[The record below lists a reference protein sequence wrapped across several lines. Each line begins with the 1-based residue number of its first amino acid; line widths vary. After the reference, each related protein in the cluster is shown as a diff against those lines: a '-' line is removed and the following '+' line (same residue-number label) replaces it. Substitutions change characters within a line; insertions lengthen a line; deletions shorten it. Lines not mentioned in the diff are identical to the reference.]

1 MKNDRLTVAEFAQA
15 VGRSEKTIY
24 KQLNTRLLPFL
35 IEENGR
41 KWLKKEALALYNT
54 PDDST
59 DTSPEILKIVQKTL
73 NNLELQL
80 ANKDAQID
88 HLYEVINRSQSS
100 EGETRQLL
108 LLEKKQNLQLS
119 GKIESSNSGEESREI
134 QLLKEQLEEEKAN
147 AAALKNELEEL
158 RQDQRLNIP
167 VDIHGRPIFEK
178 SAVVQYL
185 IKNAKK
191 EAENAF
197 SETMKRQIKD
207 IIETIQEG
215 RVYLKDEEVI
225 HMFFMPMPT
234 VILDEPTCID
244 DLVNLQDT
252 AFKAGYNQGW
262 NEAKPPWKK
271 AK

>member
-41 KWLKKEALALYNT
+41 KWLKKEGLALYNT

-59 DTSPEILKIVQKTL
+59 DTPPEILGIVQKTL
-73 NNLELQL
+73 DNLELQL

-88 HLYEVINRSQSS
+88 HLYEVINQSQRS

-119 GKIESSNSGEESREI
+119 EKIESSNSGEESREI
-134 QLLKEQLEEEKAN
+134 QLLKERLEEEKAN
-147 AAALKNELEEL
+147 AATLKSELEEL
-158 RQDQRLNIP
+158 RQDKRLNIP

-178 SAVVQYL
+178 CAEVQYL

-191 EAENAF
+191 EAESALVSTTNH
-197 SETMKRQIKD
+197 QIEEM
-207 IIETIQEG
+207 IEIIQEG
-215 RVYLKDEEVI
+215 RVYLRNGEVEHQI
-225 HMFFMPMPT
+225 FMPMPT
-234 VILDEPTCID
+234 VILDKPTCTD
-244 DLVNLQDT
+244 DLVNLQDA

-271 AK
+271 AR